1 MSDHLFFFLEKPYK
15 HIITANG
22 TLRKETKAISW
33 HSHPVYMY
41 VGCTDNYLF
50 FALFPIKAFSKLPD
64 IVIVYMCLGFTGI
77 VGILFDM
84 ICIVNG
90 FIHDQFVAFCMRV
103 SNFFAN
109 VKIFKKKAYEW
120 YWDDFKENAGIMIW
134 LFLLIFLATV
144 FVCVFGFVKFAMWY
158 R

>member
-1 MSDHLFFFLEKPYK
+1 MEHYGKKQKLYHGIAIPFICMLVVPTIIYFLLY
-15 HIITANG
+15 
-22 TLRKETKAISW
+22 
-33 HSHPVYMY
+33 
-41 VGCTDNYLF
+41 
-50 FALFPIKAFSKLPD
+50 FPIKAFSKLPD